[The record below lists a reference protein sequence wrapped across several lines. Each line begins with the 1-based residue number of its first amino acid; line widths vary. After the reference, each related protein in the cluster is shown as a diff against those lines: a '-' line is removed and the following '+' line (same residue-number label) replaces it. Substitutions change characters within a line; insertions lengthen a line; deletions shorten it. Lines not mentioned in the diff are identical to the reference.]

1 MTKRVLVPVDGSPQ
15 SSAALAFAAAE
26 WPDASFT
33 LLHVIDPALASGAGR
48 GVIPSGS
55 EEWYQGA
62 KSRAEAL
69 FEEARTVVGE
79 DVAVATRTEVGR
91 PARTIVEV
99 AGEGTFDHVVMG
111 SHGREGVSRI
121 LLGSTAEDIVRK
133 SPIPVTIVR
142 DRPDAIAGDAGEEGS
157 EREGAPE
164 GEDAA
169 ESGTA
174 RSRDGGE
181 VTSENG

>member
-1 MTKRVLVPVDGSPQ
+1 MTKRVIVPVDGSPQ
-15 SSAALAFAAAE
+15 STAALDFAIGE

-62 KSRAEAL
+62 KSRADAL
-69 FEEARTVVGE
+69 FEEARAEAGAGL
-79 DVAVATRTEVGR
+79 DIDARTEVGR
-91 PARTIVEV
+91 PARTIVDAAED
-99 AGEGTFDHVVMG
+99 GSFDHVVMG

-121 LLGSTAEDIVRK
+121 LLGSTADHVVRK

-142 DRPDAIAGDAGEEGS
+142 DRRETAAGEGDDTGVDAG
-157 EREGAPE
+157 
-164 GEDAA
+164 GET
-169 ESGTA
+169 E
-174 RSRDGGE
+174 DGDDETGRR
-181 VTSENG
+181 